1 MSDGFITLRPV
12 FFIFPL
18 FIAAFKNEDNEE
30 HAWEQSGASANGS
43 QRVCS
48 VGGGGDGSCGGR
60 PVTSDIYVDA
70 LKAAFK
76 IKQMRNKSPSGL
88 KPGSG
93 QPRGAEPWGGAA
105 LAAVIFQL
113 AESVCRVKPMLEVQ
127 LLSFWCLGEPGA
139 GAADGQEMRLGG
151 EGNES
156 SSSFMADFLSCVR
169 AICAALLL
177 GGAVPGS
184 GSELGKQSCWGRR
197 ALWGGRRAQAH
208 EVGG

>member
-1 MSDGFITLRPV
+1 
-12 FFIFPL
+12 
-18 FIAAFKNEDNEE
+18 
-30 HAWEQSGASANGS
+30 
-43 QRVCS
+43 
-48 VGGGGDGSCGGR
+48 
-60 PVTSDIYVDA
+60 
-70 LKAAFK
+70 
-76 IKQMRNKSPSGL
+76 
-88 KPGSG
+88 
-93 QPRGAEPWGGAA
+93 
-105 LAAVIFQL
+105 
-113 AESVCRVKPMLEVQ
+113 MLEVQ

-197 ALWGGRRAQAH
+197 ALWGGHRAQAH